1 MTGWIKIHRDIKHHW
16 IFQREDY
23 LKAWLFLIL
32 RANHK
37 DNKTLYS
44 DILPE
49 IVDIKRGEIVSSL
62 QKLGYELKWT
72 PSKVRRFLQ
81 KLQKDNMITIHNE
94 KRWTHLTI
102 NNYDTYQDVRHT
114 IETPTK
120 QRRNIGENNIRM
132 NKNEKNVKKSLSQKE
147 QLNLIFKNLEDLQ
160 KEFPKVKVALEF
172 QKMRDWLAANGKRYK
187 NYNAFFRN
195 WLRNANEK
203 YLDSDEETISY
214 TYKCNKCGKERKNQK
229 YKDLFIECCDMQMVA
244 HSEVR

>member
-1 MTGWIKIHRDIKHHW
+1 MSGWIKIHRDIKHHW

-94 KRWTHLTI
+94 
-102 NNYDTYQDVRHT
+102 
-114 IETPTK
+114 
-120 QRRNIGENNIRM
+120 
-132 NKNEKNVKKSLSQKE
+132 
-147 QLNLIFKNLEDLQ
+147 
-160 KEFPKVKVALEF
+160 
-172 QKMRDWLAANGKRYK
+172 
-187 NYNAFFRN
+187 
-195 WLRNANEK
+195 
-203 YLDSDEETISY
+203 
-214 TYKCNKCGKERKNQK
+214 
-229 YKDLFIECCDMQMVA
+229 
-244 HSEVR
+244 